1 MSEIK
6 KTHTPPFRKYS
17 TQKKK
22 FQNVSLAYIIYLS
35 NFIKTVLNKIRICM
49 YAKYDF

>member
-6 KTHTPPFRKYS
+6 KNTHSSLTKIQY
-17 TQKKK
+17 TKKN
-22 FQNVSLAYIIYLS
+22 QNVSLAYIIYLS
-35 NFIKTVLNKIRICM
+35 NFIKTVLNKIKICM